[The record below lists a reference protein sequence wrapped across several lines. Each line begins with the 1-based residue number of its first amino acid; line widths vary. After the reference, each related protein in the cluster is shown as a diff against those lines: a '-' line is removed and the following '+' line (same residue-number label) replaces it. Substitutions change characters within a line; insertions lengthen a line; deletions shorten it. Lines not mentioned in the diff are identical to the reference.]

1 MPANRILKNPVID
14 PLLRKTEG
22 ILPTFIKRQTE
33 STQRLL
39 LSRCLGIIVSF
50 AVTCGTPAFQE
61 GDLLPLA
68 GNWRGEAFAS
78 QPDPPSAGQ
87 ANKAPLSL
95 GQCIQL
101 ALANNPDIAARRWE
115 VIQAEA
121 QKDGSRGARWPS
133 LRATGGYNY
142 NYFDA
147 QRLIPARENGEP
159 GVFSHTLTGATLV
172 LSMPL
177 FTGGQITNRIEASE
191 LLQAASENRLAR
203 TREELVFNVTS
214 VFNAILGQQQ
224 VIGSLLFSIDV
235 LQQQI
240 GRIKDLIS
248 VQKGTKVDL
257 LRTEVR
263 LANLEQR
270 LLQEKNTLLVQ
281 QRVLANLMGLKDSE
295 GPLVIEGQLN
305 FMSLKVD
312 PEGLFPGVYK
322 AREDYLAAKSEL
334 DAQGRRVEVARG
346 GHWPTLS
353 LRGSYGLQYAPAA
366 IPTRIRSDASGMENP
381 HEVGAVGLF
390 VDIPLFEGGQ
400 VDARIRDEL
409 GRLEAQR
416 ERLRK
421 LELQIRLEVETAAAN
436 VNSLRQRILTTEK
449 SIEQAKESLD
459 IEREKYALGKSTIT
473 DVLDVQGALL
483 EVQSTYYRALAD
495 HEAAKA
501 QLRLAIG
508 EKS

>member
-1 MPANRILKNPVID
+1 MVSLPNLCPRMKIGMLKSRILITLFLMAIFSTYGSLLFAAETVQPAEGRINGG
-14 PLLRKTEG
+14 PLTLQK
-22 ILPTFIKRQTE
+22 
-33 STQRLL
+33 
-39 LSRCLGIIVSF
+39 
-50 AVTCGTPAFQE
+50 
-61 GDLLPLA
+61 
-68 GNWRGEAFAS
+68 
-78 QPDPPSAGQ
+78 
-87 ANKAPLSL
+87 
-95 GQCIQL
+95 CIEL
-101 ALANNPDIAARRWE
+101 ALANNPDIAARKWE
-115 VIQAEA
+115 VSQAEA
-121 QKDGSRGARWPS
+121 QKDGSLGARWPS
-133 LRATGGYNY
+133 LRATGSH
-142 NYFDA
+142 NYFLNA

-159 GVFSHTLTGATLV
+159 GVFSQTITGATLV

-177 FTGGQITNRIEASE
+177 FTGGQITNRIKASE

-203 TREELVFNVTS
+203 TREELIFNVTS

-235 LQQQI
+235 LQQQV

-248 VQKGTKVDL
+248 VQKGTRVDL

-270 LLQEKNTLLVQ
+270 LLQEKNTLLIQ
-281 QRVLANLMGLKDSE
+281 QRVLANLMGFKESE
-295 GPLVIEGQLN
+295 GPMTIEGQLN
-305 FMSLKVD
+305 FIPMKVD

-322 AREDYLAAKSEL
+322 SREDYPAAKAEL

-346 GHWPTLS
+346 GHWPSVS
-353 LRGSYGLQYAPAA
+353 LRGSYGVQYAPAA
-366 IPTRIRSDASGMENP
+366 ISTRIRSDASGMENP
-381 HEVGAVGLF
+381 QDVGAVGLF

-400 VDARIRDEL
+400 INARIRDEL
-409 GRLEAQR
+409 ARLEAQR

-436 VNSLRQRILTTEK
+436 VNSLRQRITTTEK
-449 SIEQAKESLD
+449 SIEQAKESLE

-483 EVQSTYYRALAD
+483 EAQSTYYRALAD
-495 HEAAKA
+495 YEAAKA
-501 QLRLAIG
+501 QLRLATG

>member
-1 MPANRILKNPVID
+1 MQANRFLKNPVVD
-14 PLLRKTEG
+14 PLSRKTEG

-39 LSRCLGIIVSF
+39 LSRCLGIIVFF
-50 AVTCGTPAFQE
+50 AMTCGNSAFQE
-61 GDLLPLA
+61 GYPPPLV
-68 GNWRGEAFAS
+68 GNWRAEAFAS
-78 QPDPPSAGQ
+78 QSDLPSGGE
-87 ANKAPLSL
+87 ANKGPLSL
-95 GQCIQL
+95 GQCIQI
-101 ALANNPDIAARRWE
+101 ALANNPDVAARKWE
-115 VIQAEA
+115 VSQAEA

-133 LRATGGYNY
+133 VRAAGGYNY
-142 NYFDA
+142 YYFDA
-147 QRLIPARENGEP
+147 QRLIPARENNEP
-159 GVFSHTLTGATLV
+159 GVFSQTISSADLV

-177 FTGGQITNRIEASE
+177 FTGGQITNRIKASE

-214 VFNAILGQQQ
+214 VFDAILGQQQ

-270 LLQEKNTLLVQ
+270 LLQEKNTLLIQ
-281 QRVLANLMGLKDSE
+281 QRVLANLMGLKESAA
-295 GPLVIEGQLN
+295 PLAIEGQLN
-305 FMSLKVD
+305 FMPSNAD
-312 PEGLFPGVYK
+312 TEGLFPEVYK
-322 AREDYLAAKSEL
+322 TREDYLAAKSEL
-334 DAQGRRVEVARG
+334 EAQERRVEVARG
-346 GHWPTLS
+346 GHWPTVS
-353 LRGSYGLQYAPAA
+353 VRGSYGWRYAPSA
-366 IPTRIRSDASGMENP
+366 IPTRIRSDASGMDNP

-400 VDARIRDEL
+400 VAARIRDEL
-409 GRLEAQR
+409 ARLEAQR
-416 ERLRK
+416 ERVRK

-436 VNSLRQRILTTEK
+436 VNSLRQRIITTEK

-459 IEREKYALGKSTIT
+459 IEREKYGLGKSTIT

-483 EVQSTYYRALAD
+483 EAESTYYRALAD

-501 QLRLAIG
+501 QLRLATG
-508 EKS
+508 EKP

>member
-1 MPANRILKNPVID
+1 MQANRILKNPFID
-14 PLLRKTEG
+14 FLLRKTEG
-22 ILPTFIKRQTE
+22 ILSTFIKRQTE

-39 LSRCLGIIVSF
+39 LSRCLGIIVLL
-50 AVTCGTPAFQE
+50 AMTCGTSAFQE
-61 GDLLPLA
+61 GYPLSLP
-68 GNWRGEAFAS
+68 GKWRAEAFAS

-95 GQCIQL
+95 EKCIQI

-115 VIQAEA
+115 VTQAEA
-121 QKDGSRGARWPS
+121 QKDGALGARWPTI
-133 LRATGGYNY
+133 RAAGAYNY
-142 NYFDA
+142 FYFDA
-147 QRLIPARENGEP
+147 QRLIPARENNEP
-159 GVFSHTLTGATLV
+159 GVFSHTITGADLL

-177 FTGGQITNRIEASE
+177 FTGGQITNRIKASE

-214 VFNAILGQQQ
+214 VFDAILGQQQ
-224 VIGSLLFSIDV
+224 VIGSLQFSIDV

-240 GRIKDLIS
+240 DRIKDLIS

-270 LLQEKNTLLVQ
+270 LLQEKNTLLIQ

-295 GPLVIEGQLN
+295 GPMAIEGQLK
-305 FMSLKVD
+305 FTPLEKY
-312 PEGLFPGVYK
+312 PEGLSPGVYK
-322 AREDYLAAKSEL
+322 TREDYLAAKSEL

-353 LRGSYGLQYAPAA
+353 VRGSYGWRYAPSA
-366 IPTRIRSDASGMENP
+366 IPTRIASNASGMDNP
-381 HEVGAVGLF
+381 HDIGAVGLF

-400 VDARIRDEL
+400 IDARIRDEL
-409 GRLEAQR
+409 ARLEAQR
-416 ERLRK
+416 ERLKK

-436 VNSLRQRILTTEK
+436 VNSLRQRIITTEK

-459 IEREKYALGKSTIT
+459 IEREKYGLGKSTIT

-483 EVQSTYYRALAD
+483 EAQSTYYRALAD
-495 HEAAKA
+495 YEAAKA
-501 QLRLAIG
+501 QLRLATG
-508 EKS
+508 EKP

>member
-177 FTGGQITNRIEASE
+177 FTGGQITNRIKASE
-191 LLQAASENRLAR
+191 LLQASSENRLAR

-214 VFNAILGQQQ
+214 VFNAILGQQK

-270 LLQEKNTLLVQ
+270 LLQEKNTLLIQ

-295 GPLVIEGQLN
+295 GPMGIEGQLN
-305 FMSLKVD
+305 FMPLKVD

-322 AREDYLAAKSEL
+322 TREDYLAAKSEL

-346 GHWPTLS
+346 GHWPTVS

-390 VDIPLFEGGQ
+390 LDIPLFEGGQ
-400 VDARIRDEL
+400 VEARIRDEL
-409 GRLEAQR
+409 ARLEAQR

-436 VNSLRQRILTTEK
+436 VNSLRQRIITTEK

-459 IEREKYALGKSTIT
+459 IEREKYGLGKSTIT

-483 EVQSTYYRALAD
+483 EAQSTYYRALAD
-495 HEAAKA
+495 YEAAKA
-501 QLRLAIG
+501 QLRLATG

>member
-1 MPANRILKNPVID
+1 MEMVSLKN
-14 PLLRKTEG
+14 LLAELKNGKFKRRIQIILFLLAFFSNAASLLFAAETIQPAEG
-22 ILPTFIKRQTE
+22 RINGGALTLQK
-33 STQRLL
+33 
-39 LSRCLGIIVSF
+39 
-50 AVTCGTPAFQE
+50 
-61 GDLLPLA
+61 
-68 GNWRGEAFAS
+68 
-78 QPDPPSAGQ
+78 
-87 ANKAPLSL
+87 
-95 GQCIQL
+95 CIEL

-115 VIQAEA
+115 VTQAEA
-121 QKDGSRGARWPS
+121 QKDGSLGARWPIIHAIGS
-133 LRATGGYNY
+133 YNY
-142 NYFDA
+142 NFDA

-159 GVFSHTLTGATLV
+159 GVFSHTITGGTLV

-177 FTGGQITNRIEASE
+177 FTGGQITNRIKASE

-214 VFNAILGQQQ
+214 VFDAVLGQQK
-224 VIGSLLFSIDV
+224 VIESLQFSIEV

-270 LLQEKNTLLVQ
+270 LLQEKNTLLIQ

-295 GPLVIEGQLN
+295 GPMNIEGQLN
-305 FMSLKVD
+305 FIPLKVD

-322 AREDYLAAKSEL
+322 TREDYLAAKSEL
-334 DAQGRRVEVARG
+334 DAQERRVEIARG
-346 GHWPTLS
+346 GRWPNLS
-353 LRGSYGLQYAPAA
+353 LRGSYGWLYAPAA
-366 IPTRIRSDASGMENP
+366 IPTRISSSASGMDNP
-381 HEVGAVGLF
+381 HNVGAVGLF

-400 VDARIRDEL
+400 VAARIRDEL
-409 GRLEAQR
+409 ARLEVQR

-421 LELQIRLEVETAAAN
+421 TELQIRLEVETASAN
-436 VNSLRQRILTTEK
+436 VNSIRQRIIATEK

-459 IEREKYALGKSTIT
+459 IEREKYELGKSTIT

-483 EVQSTYYRALAD
+483 EAQSTYYRALAD
-495 HEAAKA
+495 YEAAKA
-501 QLRLAIG
+501 QLRLATG

>member
-1 MPANRILKNPVID
+1 MPSKRILKDQAID
-14 PLLRKTEG
+14 PFWRKTEG
-22 ILPTFIKRQTE
+22 ILPPFIKRQTGR
-33 STQRLL
+33 TPRLL
-39 LSRCLGIIVSF
+39 LSRCLGIIVLF
-50 AVTCGTPAFQE
+50 AMTCGIPAFQE

-68 GNWRGEAFAS
+68 GNWRAEAFAS

-101 ALANNPDIAARRWE
+101 ALANNPDIAARKWE
-115 VIQAEA
+115 VTQAEA
-121 QKDGSRGARWPS
+121 QKDGSRGASWPS
-133 LRATGGYNY
+133 VRATGGYNY
-142 NYFDA
+142 FYFDA

-159 GVFSHTLTGATLV
+159 GVFSHTITGATLI

-203 TREELVFNVTS
+203 TREELVFNITS
-214 VFNAILGQQQ
+214 VFDAILGQQQ
-224 VIGSLLFSIDV
+224 VIGSLRFSIDV

-240 GRIKDLIS
+240 SRIKDLIS

-270 LLQEKNTLLVQ
+270 LLQEKNTLLIQ

-295 GPLVIEGQLN
+295 GPMVIEGQLS
-305 FMSLKVD
+305 FMPLKVD

-334 DAQGRRVEVARG
+334 DAQERRVQIARA
-346 GHWPTLS
+346 GHWPTVS
-353 LRGSYGLQYAPAA
+353 LRGSYGLLYAPAA
-366 IPTRIRSDASGMENP
+366 IPTRIPSNANGMENP
-381 HEVGAVGLF
+381 HDVGAVGLF
-390 VDIPLFEGGQ
+390 VDLSIFEGGQ
-400 VDARIRDEL
+400 IDARIRDEL
-409 GRLEAQR
+409 ARVKTQR

-449 SIEQAKESLD
+449 SIEQAKESLE
-459 IEREKYALGKSTIT
+459 IEREKYGLGKSTIT
-473 DVLDVQGALL
+473 DVLDAQGALL
-483 EVQSTYYRALAD
+483 EAQSIYYRALAD

-501 QLRLAIG
+501 QLRLATG
-508 EKS
+508 EKP

>member
-1 MPANRILKNPVID
+1 MDFSSHLC
-14 PLLRKTEG
+14 
-22 ILPTFIKRQTE
+22 PTRRVLISFF
-33 STQRLL
+33 
-39 LSRCLGIIVSF
+39 LS
-50 AVTCGTPAFQE
+50 AVFSTCGSLLFAAETVQPAE
-61 GDLLPLA
+61 GRINGGALTL
-68 GNWRGEAFAS
+68 
-78 QPDPPSAGQ
+78 Q
-87 ANKAPLSL
+87 K
-95 GQCIQL
+95 CIEL
-101 ALANNPDIAARRWE
+101 ALSNNPDIAARKWE
-115 VIQAEA
+115 VSQAEA
-121 QKDGSRGARWPS
+121 QRDGSRGARWPS
-133 LRATGGYNY
+133 VRATGGYNY
-142 NYFDA
+142 NYFDS

-159 GVFSHTLTGATLV
+159 GVFSHTLTGATLI
-172 LSMPL
+172 LNMPL

-270 LLQEKNTLLVQ
+270 VLQEKNTLLIQ

-295 GPLVIEGQLN
+295 RPMTIEGELN
-305 FMSLKVD
+305 FMPLKVD

-334 DAQGRRVEVARG
+334 DAQERRVQIARA

-366 IPTRIRSDASGMENP
+366 IPTRIRSDASGMDNP

-390 VDIPLFEGGQ
+390 VDLSIFEGGQ
-400 VDARIRDEL
+400 IDARIRDEL
-409 GRLEAQR
+409 ARLEAQR

-421 LELQIRLEVETAAAN
+421 LELQIRLEVETAAGN

-459 IEREKYALGKSTIT
+459 IEREKYGLGKSTIT
-473 DVLDVQGALL
+473 DVLDAQGALL
-483 EVQSTYYRALAD
+483 EAQGTYYRALAD

-501 QLRLAIG
+501 QLRLAKG